1 MKRVFTFLLAGALL
15 FGNLSCTKDELCKT
29 LAKCDLASRI
39 VIPAASIIV
48 GTDLSVLGTLLNIA
62 ASNVGCTESAPPSES
77 DFYPFYRADASSPW
91 QQLSDPTNNIIP
103 FPTLA
108 AGSDKTQERKYLFNA
123 PGQYQ
128 FRKNADY
135 NDNVE
140 ERDETNNG
148 FELTGGRV
156 IAPAKNN
163 EYVSEII
170 TVHPDPNRPYDP
182 SKPKIELLEVKWV
195 N

>member
-1 MKRVFTFLLAGALL
+1 MKRVFTILFVGYFL
-15 FGNLSCTKDELCKT
+15 FGNLSCTKDELCKA
-29 LAKCDLASRI
+29 LAICDLSSKI
-39 VIPAASIIV
+39 VIPVVSIIV
-48 GTDLSVLGTLLNIA
+48 GTDLSVLGSLLNIA
-62 ASNVGCTESAPPSES
+62 ASNVDCTESAAASES
-77 DFYPFYRADASSPW
+77 DFYPYYRADENSAWKQETDS
-91 QQLSDPTNNIIP
+91 NGNIIS
-103 FPTLA
+103 FPSLA
-108 AGSDKTQERKYLFNA
+108 AGAEKTQQRTYSINA

-135 NDNVE
+135 NSKVE

-148 FELTGGRV
+148 FVLTGGRV